1 MDNQSIVFLKP
12 KMSTLFEEKDMIT
25 QQFTTVRV
33 YLTSILFLV
42 LTLVFWGCTTAQR
55 YSSANQN
62 PEPLPVYRQGT
73 TFVYADGTWET
84 VKAVAPNIVTWK
96 NHRGYTSNG
105 TPDFTHRRIYYKT
118 RTRQGTRTF
127 GPRKDLILSG
137 NETLWPLKIGNTASY
152 TETGT
157 WTDKRDGSQHTYRSH
172 WSCEVDGIERVA
184 VPAGEFDAW
193 KISCTRYNVS
203 GGGVQSGPKEIKT
216 WYYAPQ
222 AGHYVLIT
230 RNYLY
235 DKPSRRLELL
245 AVLPPREGLPA
256 QARKKMARS
265 FQKAM
270 EHRVSGDPAFWSLSS
285 TAAISGGTTP
295 YGTFKLA
302 DGTFCRRYVQD
313 LNLADDQQ
321 TYYGMA
327 CRDPKGR
334 WGIPRR

>member
-12 KMSTLFEEKDMIT
+12 KMSTLFEGKDMIT
-25 QQFTTVRV
+25 QQFSGIRV
-33 YLTSILFLV
+33 YIASDLFMILTMV
-42 LTLVFWGCTTAQR
+42 VFGCTGAQR

-73 TFVYADGTWET
+73 TFVYSDGTWET
-84 VKAVAPNIVTWK
+84 VNAVAPNIVTWK
-96 NHRGYTSNG
+96 DHRGNTSNG
-105 TPDFTHRRIYYKT
+105 TPDFTRRRIYYQT

-127 GPRKDLILSG
+127 GPREDLILTGS
-137 NETLWPLKIGNTASY
+137 EVLWPLKIGNTASY

-157 WTDKRDGSQHTYRSH
+157 WTDKRDGSQHSYRSY

-203 GGGVQSGPKEIKT
+203 GRGVQSRPKEIKT
-216 WYYAPQ
+216 WYYAPRV
-222 AGHYVLIT
+222 GHYVLVT
-230 RNYLY
+230 RSYLY
-235 DKPSRRLELL
+235 DKPSRQLELL
-245 AVLPPREGLPA
+245 AALPPQEGLPV
-256 QARKKMARS
+256 QAREKMASS

-270 EHRVSGDPAFWSLSS
+270 EQQVSGDPASWSLASI
-285 TAAISGGTTP
+285 AVSGGTTP

>member
-25 QQFTTVRV
+25 RQFSGIRV
-33 YLTSILFLV
+33 YIASVLSMILTMV
-42 LTLVFWGCTTAQR
+42 VFGCTAAQL

-73 TFVYADGTWET
+73 TFVYSDGTWET
-84 VKAVAPNIVTWK
+84 VNAVAPNIVTWK

-105 TPDFTHRRIYYKT
+105 TPDFTRRRIYYQT

-127 GPRKDLILSG
+127 GPREDLIFTGSEL
-137 NETLWPLKIGNTASY
+137 LWPLKIGNIASY

-157 WTDKRDGSQHTYRSH
+157 WTDKRNGSQHSYRSN

-193 KISCTRYNVS
+193 KITCTRYNVS
-203 GGGVQSGPKEIKT
+203 GRGVQSRPKEIKT

-222 AGHYVLIT
+222 VGHYVLVT

-235 DKPSRRLELL
+235 DKPSQRLELL
-245 AVLPPREGLPA
+245 AVLPPKEVLPA
-256 QARKKMARS
+256 QARKKMARN

-270 EHRVSGDPAFWSLSS
+270 EYRVSGDPASWSLAS
-285 TAAISGGTTP
+285 TAVSGGTTP